1 MTKNVDPLP
10 LPKFDDPQEAPEI
23 TKWLY
28 PENKSDTWQVTQE
41 VYDRLVALEDACNH
55 SPDYKPK
62 PMPLFHFNVPAKCFR
77 KGNLKSKSQT
87 FRKMQVI
94 RLDCPYSP
102 PSPDD
107 NDNDHGIEHNDQKRE
122 RSASTAKGVMSD
134 LSTSVIHKDEL
145 MDLDMLMPTLSQKED
160 TQGDKSLITPMEL
173 DHSNIDT
180 TIVGDQQNVIHSSLD
195 SNTSTKQD
203 KQKQQ
208 TRQQESIFSTCNN
221 TSSDP
226 STSFMHVDA
235 LSGIRRAT
243 AVAAAPNPERIY
255 EGLSS
260 AVAAHPP
267 STLDQSSRLKFSAA
281 RNINDFI
288 SIRRPS
294 SSKQDKGLFVNMDCM
309 LVFTFIRAG
318 ATKDNKH
325 STSSLDFRQM

>member
-1 MTKNVDPLP
+1 MKGLYEDVCKEVTKNVDPLP

-107 NDNDHGIEHNDQKRE
+107 NDNDHEIEHNDQKRE

-173 DHSNIDT
+173 DHS
-180 TIVGDQQNVIHSSLD
+180 
-195 SNTSTKQD
+195 K
-203 KQKQQ
+203 
-208 TRQQESIFSTCNN
+208 
-221 TSSDP
+221 
-226 STSFMHVDA
+226 
-235 LSGIRRAT
+235 
-243 AVAAAPNPERIY
+243 Y
-255 EGLSS
+255 
-260 AVAAHPP
+260 
-267 STLDQSSRLKFSAA
+267 
-281 RNINDFI
+281 
-288 SIRRPS
+288 
-294 SSKQDKGLFVNMDCM
+294 
-309 LVFTFIRAG
+309 
-318 ATKDNKH
+318 
-325 STSSLDFRQM
+325 